1 MSDHQ
6 NEVPSLLSDPQLP
19 KKNNKALKI
28 GMTLAL
34 MAIALLAYFI
44 QEEQQQNLLKE
55 EALTAAFLQMDSLS
69 NELDKRILTI
79 SKLGGEIDTLVGI
92 KQKLEEEKKYFLNR
106 DQRQKITLGTLK
118 DKVEGY
124 RQLLLIKDEEIN
136 QLTQINEQL
145 TTENIELK
153 NETQVL
159 NQSINNIKLEKK
171 DLNQKVQL
179 LSKLKIEDFIIA
191 AIDVKGKERSDS
203 FRKKHINQLQI
214 TFVLSENEVAP
225 IEGKKL
231 WIRVVAP
238 DNNVYYDVN
247 MGSGSFTF
255 LGREL
260 FYTAQKEILYD
271 RSQQKV
277 VVYYEKGIA
286 LLDWTT
292 HRRSLHG
299 RLSRRIGK
307 FYCEKL
313 VKRVDF

>member
-1 MSDHQ
+1 
-6 NEVPSLLSDPQLP
+6 
-19 KKNNKALKI
+19 
-28 GMTLAL
+28 MTLAL
-34 MAIALLAYFI
+34 MAIVLLAYFI

-55 EALTAAFLQMDSLS
+55 EALTTAFLQMDSLS

-106 DQRQKITLGTLK
+106 DQRQKITLGTLR

-124 RQLLLIKDEEIN
+124 RQLLFIKDEEIN

-238 DNNVYYDVN
+238 DNNVYYNVN

-255 LGREL
+255 LSREL

-277 VVYYEKGIA
+277 VVYYEKGSPY
-286 LLDWTT
+286 L
-292 HRRSLHG
+292 
-299 RLSRRIGK
+299 IGPHTVEV
-307 FYCEKL
+307 YTDDYL
-313 VKRVDF
+313 VGSGSFIVKS

>member
-1 MSDHQ
+1 MSNHQ
-6 NEVPSLLSDPQLP
+6 NEVPSLSEPQLP

-55 EALTAAFLQMDSLS
+55 EALTAAFLQLDSLS

-106 DQRQKITLGTLK
+106 DQRQKIKLGTLR

-179 LSKLKIEDFIIA
+179 LSRLKIEDFIIA
-191 AIDVKGKERSDS
+191 AIDVKGKERLYS
-203 FRKKHINQLQI
+203 FRKKYIKQLQI

-231 WIRVVAP
+231 WIRVVTP

-277 VVYYEKGIA
+277 VVYYEKGMPY
-286 LLDWTT
+286 L
-292 HRRSLHG
+292 
-299 RLSRRIGK
+299 IGPHTVEV
-307 FYCEKL
+307 YTDDYL
-313 VKRVDF
+313 VGSGNFIVKS

>member
-19 KKNNKALKI
+19 EKNNKTLKI
-28 GMTLAL
+28 GMTLAI
-34 MAIALLAYFI
+34 MAIALLVYFI
-44 QEEQQQNLLKE
+44 QDEQQQNLLKE
-55 EALTAAFLQMDSLS
+55 EALTAAFLQLDSLS

-79 SKLGGEIDTLVGI
+79 SQLGGEIDTLVGI
-92 KQKLEEEKKYFLNR
+92 KQKLEEEKMYFLNK
-106 DQRQKITLGTLK
+106 DQRQKITLGTLR

-153 NETQVL
+153 NETQAL
-159 NQSINNIKLEKK
+159 NQSINDIKLEKK

-238 DNNVYYDVN
+238 DNNVYYNVN

-255 LGREL
+255 LSREL

-271 RSQQKV
+271 RSQQRV
-277 VVYYEKGIA
+277 VVYYEKGTPY
-286 LLDWTT
+286 L
-292 HRRSLHG
+292 
-299 RLSRRIGK
+299 IGPHTVEV
-307 FYCEKL
+307 YTDDYL
-313 VKRVDF
+313 VGSGSFIVKS

>member
-1 MSDHQ
+1 M
-6 NEVPSLLSDPQLP
+6 
-19 KKNNKALKI
+19 
-28 GMTLAL
+28 
-34 MAIALLAYFI
+34 
-44 QEEQQQNLLKE
+44 
-55 EALTAAFLQMDSLS
+55 
-69 NELDKRILTI
+69 
-79 SKLGGEIDTLVGI
+79 
-92 KQKLEEEKKYFLNR
+92 
-106 DQRQKITLGTLK
+106 
-118 DKVEGY
+118 EGY

-153 NETQVL
+153 NETQML
-159 NQSINNIKLEKK
+159 NQSINDIKLEKK

-238 DNNVYYDVN
+238 DNNVYYNVN

-255 LGREL
+255 LSREL

-277 VVYYEKGIA
+277 VVYYEKGMPY
-286 LLDWTT
+286 L
-292 HRRSLHG
+292 
-299 RLSRRIGK
+299 IGPHTVEV
-307 FYCEKL
+307 YTDDYL
-313 VKRVDF
+313 VGSGNFIVKS

>member
-1 MSDHQ
+1 
-6 NEVPSLLSDPQLP
+6 
-19 KKNNKALKI
+19 
-28 GMTLAL
+28 MTLAI
-34 MAIALLAYFI
+34 MAIALLVYFI
-44 QEEQQQNLLKE
+44 QDEQQQNLLKE
-55 EALTAAFLQMDSLS
+55 EALTAAFLQLDSLS

-79 SKLGGEIDTLVGI
+79 SQLGGEIDTLVSI
-92 KQKLEEEKKYFLNR
+92 KQKLEEEKMYFLNK
-106 DQRQKITLGTLK
+106 DQRQKITLGTLR

-153 NETQVL
+153 NETQAL
-159 NQSINNIKLEKK
+159 NQSINDIKLERK
-171 DLNQKVQL
+171 DLNQKVQS

-238 DNNVYYDVN
+238 DNNVYYNVN

-255 LGREL
+255 LSREL

-271 RSQQKV
+271 RSQQRV
-277 VVYYEKGIA
+277 VVYYEKGTPY
-286 LLDWTT
+286 L
-292 HRRSLHG
+292 
-299 RLSRRIGK
+299 IGPHTVEV
-307 FYCEKL
+307 YTDDYL
-313 VKRVDF
+313 VGSGSFIVKS

>member
-1 MSDHQ
+1 MSNHQ
-6 NEVPSLLSDPQLP
+6 NEVPSLSEPQLP

-55 EALTAAFLQMDSLS
+55 EALTAAFLQLDSLS

-106 DQRQKITLGTLK
+106 DQRQKIKLGTLR

-179 LSKLKIEDFIIA
+179 LSRLKIEDFIIA
-191 AIDVKGKERSDS
+191 AIDVKGKERLNS
-203 FRKKHINQLQI
+203 FRKKYIKQLQI
-214 TFVLSENEVAP
+214 TFVLSENEIAP

-231 WIRVVAP
+231 WIRVVSP

-277 VVYYEKGIA
+277 VVYYEKGMPY
-286 LLDWTT
+286 L
-292 HRRSLHG
+292 
-299 RLSRRIGK
+299 IGPHTVEV
-307 FYCEKL
+307 YTDDYL
-313 VKRVDF
+313 VGSGNFIVKS

>member
-1 MSDHQ
+1 MKLLNLMSDHQ
-6 NEVPSLLSDPQLP
+6 NKVPSLLSDPQLP
-19 KKNNKALKI
+19 KKHNKVLKI

-92 KQKLEEEKKYFLNR
+92 KQRLEEEKKYFLNR

-124 RQLLLIKDEEIN
+124 RQLLQIKDEEIN

-191 AIDVKGKERSDS
+191 AIDVKGKERLDS

-277 VVYYEKGIA
+277 VVYYEKGTPY
-286 LLDWTT
+286 L
-292 HRRSLHG
+292 
-299 RLSRRIGK
+299 IGPHTVEV
-307 FYCEKL
+307 YTDDYL
-313 VKRVDF
+313 VGSGSFIVKS

>member
-1 MSDHQ
+1 MSNHQ
-6 NEVPSLLSDPQLP
+6 NEVPSLSEPQLP

-55 EALTAAFLQMDSLS
+55 EALTAAFLQLDSLS

-79 SKLGGEIDTLVGI
+79 SQLGGEIDTLVGI
-92 KQKLEEEKKYFLNR
+92 KQKLEEEKMYFLNK
-106 DQRQKITLGTLK
+106 DQRQKITLGTLR

-153 NETQVL
+153 NETQAL
-159 NQSINNIKLEKK
+159 NQSINDIKLEKK

-191 AIDVKGKERSDS
+191 AIDVKGKERSNS

-238 DNNVYYDVN
+238 DNNVYYNVN

-255 LGREL
+255 LSREL

-271 RSQQKV
+271 RSQQRV
-277 VVYYEKGIA
+277 VVYYEKGTPY
-286 LLDWTT
+286 L
-292 HRRSLHG
+292 
-299 RLSRRIGK
+299 IGPHTVEV
-307 FYCEKL
+307 YTDDYL
-313 VKRVDF
+313 VGSGSFIVKS

>member
-1 MSDHQ
+1 MSNHQ
-6 NEVPSLLSDPQLP
+6 NEVPSLSEPQLP

-55 EALTAAFLQMDSLS
+55 EALTAAFLQLDSLS

-106 DQRQKITLGTLK
+106 DQRQKITLGTLR

-277 VVYYEKGIA
+277 VVYYEKGMPY
-286 LLDWTT
+286 L
-292 HRRSLHG
+292 
-299 RLSRRIGK
+299 IGPHTVEV
-307 FYCEKL
+307 YTDDYL
-313 VKRVDF
+313 VGSGNFIVKS

>member
-1 MSDHQ
+1 MKLLNLMSDHQ
-6 NEVPSLLSDPQLP
+6 NKVPSLLSDPQLP
-19 KKNNKALKI
+19 KKHNKVLKI

-92 KQKLEEEKKYFLNR
+92 KQRLEEEKKYFLNR

-124 RQLLLIKDEEIN
+124 RQLLQIKDEEIN

-191 AIDVKGKERSDS
+191 AIDVKGKERLDS
-203 FRKKHINQLQI
+203 FRKKHINQLRI

-277 VVYYEKGIA
+277 VVYYEKGTPY
-286 LLDWTT
+286 L
-292 HRRSLHG
+292 
-299 RLSRRIGK
+299 IGPHTVEV
-307 FYCEKL
+307 YTDDYL
-313 VKRVDF
+313 VGSGSFIVKS

>member
-6 NEVPSLLSDPQLP
+6 NEVPSLLSHPQLP

-34 MAIALLAYFI
+34 MAIVLLAYFI

-55 EALTAAFLQMDSLS
+55 EALTTAFLQMDSLS

-106 DQRQKITLGTLK
+106 DQRQKITLGTLR

-124 RQLLLIKDEEIN
+124 RQLLIIKDEEIN

-214 TFVLSENEVAP
+214 TFVLSENEIAP

-231 WIRVVAP
+231 WIRVVSP

-277 VVYYEKGIA
+277 VVYYEKGMPY
-286 LLDWTT
+286 L
-292 HRRSLHG
+292 
-299 RLSRRIGK
+299 IGPHTVEV
-307 FYCEKL
+307 YTDDYL
-313 VKRVDF
+313 VGSGNFIVKS

>member
-6 NEVPSLLSDPQLP
+6 NEVPSLLSHPQLP

-34 MAIALLAYFI
+34 MAIVLLAYFI

-55 EALTAAFLQMDSLS
+55 EALTTAFLQMDSLS

-106 DQRQKITLGTLK
+106 DQRQKITLGTLR

-277 VVYYEKGIA
+277 VVYYEKGSPY
-286 LLDWTT
+286 L
-292 HRRSLHG
+292 
-299 RLSRRIGK
+299 IGPHTVEV
-307 FYCEKL
+307 YTDDYL
-313 VKRVDF
+313 VGSGSFIVKS

>member
-6 NEVPSLLSDPQLP
+6 NEVPSLLSHPQLP

-34 MAIALLAYFI
+34 MAIVLLAYFI

-55 EALTAAFLQMDSLS
+55 EALTTAFLQMDSLS

-106 DQRQKITLGTLK
+106 DQRQKITLGTLR

-124 RQLLLIKDEEIN
+124 RQLLIIKDEEIN

-238 DNNVYYDVN
+238 DNTVYYDVN
-247 MGSGSFTF
+247 MGSGSFTSI
-255 LGREL
+255 GREL

-277 VVYYEKGIA
+277 VVYYEKGSPY
-286 LLDWTT
+286 L
-292 HRRSLHG
+292 
-299 RLSRRIGK
+299 IGPHTVEV
-307 FYCEKL
+307 YTDDYL
-313 VKRVDF
+313 VGSGSFIVKS

>member
-1 MSDHQ
+1 MSNHQ
-6 NEVPSLLSDPQLP
+6 NEVPSLSEPQLP

-55 EALTAAFLQMDSLS
+55 EALTAAFLQLDSLS

-92 KQKLEEEKKYFLNR
+92 KQKLEEEKMYFLNK
-106 DQRQKITLGTLK
+106 DQRQKITLGTLR

-153 NETQVL
+153 NETQAL
-159 NQSINNIKLEKK
+159 NQSINDIKLEKK

-231 WIRVVAP
+231 WIRVVSP

-277 VVYYEKGIA
+277 VVYYEKGMPY
-286 LLDWTT
+286 L
-292 HRRSLHG
+292 
-299 RLSRRIGK
+299 IGPHTVEV
-307 FYCEKL
+307 YTDDYL
-313 VKRVDF
+313 VGSGNFIVKS

>member
-6 NEVPSLLSDPQLP
+6 NEVQSLLSDPQLP
-19 KKNNKALKI
+19 KKNNKTLKV
-28 GMTLAL
+28 GMTLAI
-34 MAIALLAYFI
+34 MAIALLVYFI
-44 QEEQQQNLLKE
+44 QDEQQQNLLKE
-55 EALTAAFLQMDSLS
+55 EALTAAFLQLDSLS

-79 SKLGGEIDTLVGI
+79 SQLGGEIDTLVGI
-92 KQKLEEEKKYFLNR
+92 KQKLEEEKMYFLNK
-106 DQRQKITLGTLK
+106 DQRQKITLGTLR

-153 NETQVL
+153 NETQAL
-159 NQSINNIKLEKK
+159 NQSINDIKLEKK

-203 FRKKHINQLQI
+203 FRKKYINQLQI
-214 TFVLSENEVAP
+214 TFVLSGNEVAP

-238 DNNVYYDVN
+238 DNNVYYNVN

-255 LGREL
+255 LSREL

-271 RSQQKV
+271 RSQQRV
-277 VVYYEKGIA
+277 VVYYEKGTPY
-286 LLDWTT
+286 L
-292 HRRSLHG
+292 
-299 RLSRRIGK
+299 IGPHTVEV
-307 FYCEKL
+307 YTDDYL
-313 VKRVDF
+313 VGSGSFIVKS

>member
-1 MSDHQ
+1 MSNHQ
-6 NEVPSLLSDPQLP
+6 NEVPSLSEPQLP

-55 EALTAAFLQMDSLS
+55 EALTAAFLQLDSLS

-106 DQRQKITLGTLK
+106 DQRQKIKLGTLR

-277 VVYYEKGIA
+277 VVYYEKGMPY
-286 LLDWTT
+286 L
-292 HRRSLHG
+292 
-299 RLSRRIGK
+299 IGPHTVEV
-307 FYCEKL
+307 YTDDYL
-313 VKRVDF
+313 VGSGNFIVKS

>member
-6 NEVPSLLSDPQLP
+6 NEVPSLLSHPQLP

-34 MAIALLAYFI
+34 MAIVLLAYFI

-55 EALTAAFLQMDSLS
+55 EALTTAFLQMDSLS

-106 DQRQKITLGTLK
+106 DQRQKITLGTLR

-124 RQLLLIKDEEIN
+124 RQLLIIKDEEIN
-136 QLTQINEQL
+136 QLTRINEQL

-238 DNNVYYDVN
+238 DNTVYYDVN

-255 LGREL
+255 IGREL

-271 RSQQKV
+271 RSQQKI
-277 VVYYEKGIA
+277 VVYYEKGSPY
-286 LLDWTT
+286 L
-292 HRRSLHG
+292 
-299 RLSRRIGK
+299 IGPHTVEV
-307 FYCEKL
+307 YTDDYL
-313 VKRVDF
+313 VGSGSFIVKS

>member
-1 MSDHQ
+1 MSNHQ
-6 NEVPSLLSDPQLP
+6 NEVPSLSEPQLP

-34 MAIALLAYFI
+34 MTIALLAYFI

-55 EALTAAFLQMDSLS
+55 EALTAAFLQLDSLS

-106 DQRQKITLGTLK
+106 DQRQKITLGTLR

-277 VVYYEKGIA
+277 VVYYEKGMPY
-286 LLDWTT
+286 L
-292 HRRSLHG
+292 
-299 RLSRRIGK
+299 IGPHTVEV
-307 FYCEKL
+307 YTDDYL
-313 VKRVDF
+313 VGSGNFIVKS

>member
-1 MSDHQ
+1 MSNHQ
-6 NEVPSLLSDPQLP
+6 NEVPSLSEPQLP

-34 MAIALLAYFI
+34 MTIALLAYFI

-55 EALTAAFLQMDSLS
+55 EALTAAFLQLDSLS

-92 KQKLEEEKKYFLNR
+92 KQKLEEEKKYFLNK
-106 DQRQKITLGTLK
+106 DQRQKITLGTLR

-179 LSKLKIEDFIIA
+179 LSRLKIEDFIIA
-191 AIDVKGKERSDS
+191 AIDVKGKERLYS
-203 FRKKHINQLQI
+203 FRKKYIKQLQI
-214 TFVLSENEVAP
+214 TFVLSENEIAP

-231 WIRVVAP
+231 WIRVVTP

-277 VVYYEKGIA
+277 VVYYEKGMPY
-286 LLDWTT
+286 L
-292 HRRSLHG
+292 
-299 RLSRRIGK
+299 IGPHTVEV
-307 FYCEKL
+307 YTDDYL
-313 VKRVDF
+313 VGSGNFIVKS

>member
-6 NEVPSLLSDPQLP
+6 NEVPSLLSHPQLP

-34 MAIALLAYFI
+34 MAIVLLAYFI

-55 EALTAAFLQMDSLS
+55 EALTTAFLQMDSLS

-106 DQRQKITLGTLK
+106 DQRQKIKLGTLR

-277 VVYYEKGIA
+277 VVYYEKGSPY
-286 LLDWTT
+286 L
-292 HRRSLHG
+292 
-299 RLSRRIGK
+299 IGPHTVEV
-307 FYCEKL
+307 YTDDYL
-313 VKRVDF
+313 VGSGSFIVKS

>member
-6 NEVPSLLSDPQLP
+6 NEVPSLLSHPQLP

-34 MAIALLAYFI
+34 MAIVLLAYFI

-55 EALTAAFLQMDSLS
+55 EALTTAFLQMDSLS

-238 DNNVYYDVN
+238 DNTVYYDVN

-255 LGREL
+255 IGREL

-277 VVYYEKGIA
+277 VVYYEKGSPY
-286 LLDWTT
+286 L
-292 HRRSLHG
+292 
-299 RLSRRIGK
+299 IGPHTVEV
-307 FYCEKL
+307 YTDDYL
-313 VKRVDF
+313 VGSGSFIVKS

>member
-1 MSDHQ
+1 MSNHQ
-6 NEVPSLLSDPQLP
+6 NEVPSLSEPQLP

-55 EALTAAFLQMDSLS
+55 EALTAAFLQLDSLS

-106 DQRQKITLGTLK
+106 DQRQKIKLGTLR

-136 QLTQINEQL
+136 QLTHINEQL

-179 LSKLKIEDFIIA
+179 LSRLKIEDFIIA
-191 AIDVKGKERSDS
+191 AIDVKGKERLYS
-203 FRKKHINQLQI
+203 FRKKYIKQLQI

-238 DNNVYYDVN
+238 DNTVYYDVN

-255 LGREL
+255 IGREL

-277 VVYYEKGIA
+277 VVYYEKGSPY
-286 LLDWTT
+286 L
-292 HRRSLHG
+292 
-299 RLSRRIGK
+299 IGPHTVEV
-307 FYCEKL
+307 YTDDYL
-313 VKRVDF
+313 VGSGNFIVKS

>member
-6 NEVPSLLSDPQLP
+6 NEVPSLLSHPQLP

-34 MAIALLAYFI
+34 MAIVLLAYFI

-55 EALTAAFLQMDSLS
+55 EALTTAFLQMDSLS

-92 KQKLEEEKKYFLNR
+92 KQKLEEEKKNFLNR
-106 DQRQKITLGTLK
+106 DQRQKITLGTLR

-124 RQLLLIKDEEIN
+124 RQLLFIKDEEIN

-238 DNNVYYDVN
+238 DNTVYYDVN

-255 LGREL
+255 IGREL

-277 VVYYEKGIA
+277 VVYYEKGSPY
-286 LLDWTT
+286 L
-292 HRRSLHG
+292 
-299 RLSRRIGK
+299 IGPHTVEV
-307 FYCEKL
+307 YTDDYL
-313 VKRVDF
+313 VGSGSFIVKS

>member
-6 NEVPSLLSDPQLP
+6 NEVPSLLSHPQLP

-34 MAIALLAYFI
+34 MAIVLLAYFI

-55 EALTAAFLQMDSLS
+55 EALTTAFLQMDSLS

-106 DQRQKITLGTLK
+106 DQRQKIKLGTLR

-191 AIDVKGKERSDS
+191 AIDVKGKERLDS
-203 FRKKHINQLQI
+203 FRKKHINQLRI

-277 VVYYEKGIA
+277 VVYYEKGTPY
-286 LLDWTT
+286 L
-292 HRRSLHG
+292 
-299 RLSRRIGK
+299 IGPHTVEV
-307 FYCEKL
+307 YTDDYL
-313 VKRVDF
+313 VGSGSFIVKS

>member
-1 MSDHQ
+1 MSNHQ
-6 NEVPSLLSDPQLP
+6 NEVPSLSEPQLP

-106 DQRQKITLGTLK
+106 DQRQKIKLGTLR

-179 LSKLKIEDFIIA
+179 LSRLKIEDFIIA
-191 AIDVKGKERSDS
+191 AIDVKGKERLYS
-203 FRKKHINQLQI
+203 FRKKYIKQLQI

-231 WIRVVAP
+231 WIRVVTP

-277 VVYYEKGIA
+277 VVYYEKGSPY
-286 LLDWTT
+286 L
-292 HRRSLHG
+292 
-299 RLSRRIGK
+299 IGPHTVEV
-307 FYCEKL
+307 YTDDYL
-313 VKRVDF
+313 VGSGNFIVKS

>member
-1 MSDHQ
+1 MKLLNLMSDHQ
-6 NEVPSLLSDPQLP
+6 NKVPSLLSDPQLP
-19 KKNNKALKI
+19 KKHNKVLKI

-92 KQKLEEEKKYFLNR
+92 KQRLEEEKKYFLNR

-124 RQLLLIKDEEIN
+124 RQLLQIKDEEIN

-277 VVYYEKGIA
+277 VVYYEKGSPY
-286 LLDWTT
+286 L
-292 HRRSLHG
+292 
-299 RLSRRIGK
+299 IGPHTVEV
-307 FYCEKL
+307 YTDDYL
-313 VKRVDF
+313 VGSGSFIVKS

>member
-1 MSDHQ
+1 MSYHQ
-6 NEVPSLLSDPQLP
+6 NEVASLLSDPQRP
-19 KKNNKALKI
+19 KKNNKILKI
-28 GMTLAL
+28 GMTLAI
-34 MAIALLAYFI
+34 MAIALLTYFI
-44 QEEQQQNLLKE
+44 QQEQQQNLLKE
-55 EALTAAFLQMDSLS
+55 EALTAAFLQLDSLS
-69 NELDKRILTI
+69 NELDKRIITI
-79 SKLGGEIDTLVGI
+79 SKLGGEIDTLLGI

-106 DQRQKITLGTLK
+106 DQRQKITLSTLS

-153 NETQVL
+153 NETQAL
-159 NQSINNIKLEKK
+159 NQSINDIKLEKK
-171 DLNQKVQL
+171 DLNKKVQL

-238 DNNVYYDVN
+238 DNNVYYNVN

-277 VVYYEKGIA
+277 VVYYEKGTPY
-286 LLDWTT
+286 L
-292 HRRSLHG
+292 
-299 RLSRRIGK
+299 IGPHTVEV
-307 FYCEKL
+307 YTDDYL
-313 VKRVDF
+313 VGSGSFIVKS

>member
-6 NEVPSLLSDPQLP
+6 NKVPSLLSDPQLP
-19 KKNNKALKI
+19 KKNNKTLKV
-28 GMTLAL
+28 GMTLAI
-34 MAIALLAYFI
+34 MAIALLVYFI
-44 QEEQQQNLLKE
+44 QDEQQQNLLKE
-55 EALTAAFLQMDSLS
+55 EALTAAFLQLDSLS

-79 SKLGGEIDTLVGI
+79 SQLGGEIDTLVGI
-92 KQKLEEEKKYFLNR
+92 KQKLEEEKMYFLNK
-106 DQRQKITLGTLK
+106 DQRQKITLGTLR

-153 NETQVL
+153 NETQAL
-159 NQSINNIKLEKK
+159 NQSINDIKLEKK

-238 DNNVYYDVN
+238 DNNVYYNVN

-255 LGREL
+255 LSREL

-271 RSQQKV
+271 RSQQRV
-277 VVYYEKGIA
+277 VVYYEKGTPY
-286 LLDWTT
+286 L
-292 HRRSLHG
+292 
-299 RLSRRIGK
+299 IGPHTVEV
-307 FYCEKL
+307 YTDDYL
-313 VKRVDF
+313 VGSGSFIVKS

>member
-1 MSDHQ
+1 MKLLNLMSDHQ
-6 NEVPSLLSDPQLP
+6 NKVPSLLSDPQLP
-19 KKNNKALKI
+19 KKHNKVLKI

-92 KQKLEEEKKYFLNR
+92 KQRLEEEKKYFLNR
-106 DQRQKITLGTLK
+106 DQRQKITLGTQE

-124 RQLLLIKDEEIN
+124 RQLLQIKDEEIN

-191 AIDVKGKERSDS
+191 AIDVKGKERLDS
-203 FRKKHINQLQI
+203 FRKKHINQLRI

-277 VVYYEKGIA
+277 VVYYEKGTPY
-286 LLDWTT
+286 L
-292 HRRSLHG
+292 
-299 RLSRRIGK
+299 IGPHTVEV
-307 FYCEKL
+307 YTDDYL
-313 VKRVDF
+313 VGSGSFIVKS

>member
-1 MSDHQ
+1 MSNHQ
-6 NEVPSLLSDPQLP
+6 NEVPSLSEPQLP

-55 EALTAAFLQMDSLS
+55 EALTAAFLQLDSLS

-92 KQKLEEEKKYFLNR
+92 KQKLEEEKMYFLNK
-106 DQRQKITLGTLK
+106 DQRQKITLGTLR

-153 NETQVL
+153 NETQAL
-159 NQSINNIKLEKK
+159 NQSINYIKLEKK

-203 FRKKHINQLQI
+203 FRKKYIKQLQI
-214 TFVLSENEVAP
+214 TFVLSENEIAP

-231 WIRVVAP
+231 WIRVVSP

-277 VVYYEKGIA
+277 VVYYEKGMPY
-286 LLDWTT
+286 L
-292 HRRSLHG
+292 
-299 RLSRRIGK
+299 IGPHTVEV
-307 FYCEKL
+307 YTDDYL
-313 VKRVDF
+313 VGSGNFIVKS

>member
-1 MSDHQ
+1 MSNHQ
-6 NEVPSLLSDPQLP
+6 NEVPSLSEPQLP

-55 EALTAAFLQMDSLS
+55 EALTAAFLQLDSLS

-106 DQRQKITLGTLK
+106 DQRQKIKLGTLR

-153 NETQVL
+153 NETQAL

-179 LSKLKIEDFIIA
+179 LSRLKIEDFIIA

-255 LGREL
+255 LSREL

-271 RSQQKV
+271 RSQQRV
-277 VVYYEKGIA
+277 VVYYEKGTPY
-286 LLDWTT
+286 L
-292 HRRSLHG
+292 
-299 RLSRRIGK
+299 IGPHTVEV
-307 FYCEKL
+307 YTDDYL
-313 VKRVDF
+313 VGSGSFIVKS

>member
-1 MSDHQ
+1 MSNHQ
-6 NEVPSLLSDPQLP
+6 NEVPSLSEPQLP

-55 EALTAAFLQMDSLS
+55 EALTAAFLQLDSLS

-106 DQRQKITLGTLK
+106 DQRQKIKLGTLR

-136 QLTQINEQL
+136 QLTHINEQL

-191 AIDVKGKERSDS
+191 AIDVKGKERLNS
-203 FRKKHINQLQI
+203 FRKKYIKQLQI
-214 TFVLSENEVAP
+214 TFVLSENEIAP

-231 WIRVVAP
+231 WIRVVSP

-277 VVYYEKGIA
+277 VVYYEKGSPY
-286 LLDWTT
+286 L
-292 HRRSLHG
+292 
-299 RLSRRIGK
+299 IGQHTVEV
-307 FYCEKL
+307 YTDDYL
-313 VKRVDF
+313 VGSGSFIVKS